1 MTVSCRS
8 VAKIALGLALVGAAV
23 LSAGCSYIG
32 NEPFK
37 TDAEKRRE
45 QAGTVTGPGGL
56 LGGMFGNNPAPPEG
70 AVLGVNAFLWRAT
83 LDTVSVW
90 PIASADPHGGVVLT
104 DWYAPPPTPAERF
117 KLNVYILDRA
127 LRADGVRV
135 AVFRQTRG
143 QNGEWQEAM
152 VQPETAARIEEAI
165 LMRARQ
171 MRNST
176 AQGE

>member
-1 MTVSCRS
+1 VNFRP
-8 VAKIALGLALVGAAV
+8 VLLALAALALV
-23 LSAGCSYIG
+23 AGCEYMDST
-32 NEPFK
+32 PFK
-37 TDAEKRRE
+37 TDAEKERE
-45 QAGTVTGPGGL
+45 KRGTITGPGGL
-56 LGGMFGNNPAPPEG
+56 FSLSGTPAQPEG
-70 AVLGVNAFLWRAT
+70 TTALGVNAFLWRAT

-90 PIASADPHGGVVLT
+90 PVASADPHGGVILT

-135 AVFRQTRG
+135 AVFRQTLG
-143 QNGEWQEAM
+143 ANGEWQEAR

-171 MRNST
+171 MRNQ
-176 AQGE
+176 AAAGE